1 MVERYQYLR
10 RLIDDDLDEFLAG
23 LAAVAIEGPRGVGKT
38 ATGIERAR
46 TVLRLDDPHVRSQ
59 IELDRAVLLKAAT
72 PVLIDEWQ
80 QMPYVWDLVRRAVDD
95 HAPPGSFLLAG
106 SAFPIPGPAHSG
118 AGRIVSLRMRP
129 LSLHERQVADPVV
142 SLRSIV
148 AGERPSPTSTA
159 SPISL
164 PGYVD
169 EILDSGFP
177 GIRALPARLRAAE
190 LDAYVAR
197 IVERD
202 FRDLGLTLRRPAA
215 LTRWLRAYAAA
226 TATCS
231 SWQKIRRAAASVDGE
246 VPAKET
252 AMSHR
257 DALAR
262 LWLLD
267 PLEPWIPTDNPLGR
281 LALPEKHHLADPA
294 LAARLMGFDRS
305 SWDSGVQLGALG
317 RLFESLATLSVRTY
331 AASFDARVEHLRT
344 ARGDREIDLIVHGRA
359 GGVVAI
365 EVKLGASVD
374 DSDVRHLEWL
384 RQRLGDRLIDAVVI
398 TAGQLTYRRPDGVLV
413 VPLALL
419 GP

>member
-1 MVERYQYLR
+1 
-10 RLIDDDLDEFLAG
+10 
-23 LAAVAIEGPRGVGKT
+23 
-38 ATGIERAR
+38 
-46 TVLRLDDPHVRSQ
+46 
-59 IELDRAVLLKAAT
+59 
-72 PVLIDEWQ
+72 
-80 QMPYVWDLVRRAVDD
+80 
-95 HAPPGSFLLAG
+95 
-106 SAFPIPGPAHSG
+106 
-118 AGRIVSLRMRP
+118 
-129 LSLHERQVADPVV
+129 VV